1 MRSSVQGT
9 CLANDSPL
17 RPEGRFGRLSFA
29 AWSLLGSLFF
39 LIACSTI
46 GFGLIQMSEKQSS
59 YSNQTILF
67 MICSIG
73 TLTAIFVYYHFIFMI
88 RRLHDCNQSGWLSL
102 LYMVPLINIVF
113 MVYLLCAKGNTRLN
127 DFGPTR
133 YTCKWE
139 RFFGWIYIILVP
151 LSLMIGL
158 LSILLIPTYQTYLQ

>member
-59 YSNQTILF
+59 YSNQNHPVYDLF
-67 MICSIG
+67 YRH
-73 TLTAIFVYYHFIFMI
+73 A
-88 RRLHDCNQSGWLSL
+88 DC
-102 LYMVPLINIVF
+102 
-113 MVYLLCAKGNTRLN
+113 
-127 DFGPTR
+127 DF
-133 YTCKWE
+133 C
-139 RFFGWIYIILVP
+139 
-151 LSLMIGL
+151 L
-158 LSILLIPTYQTYLQ
+158 LSFYFYDSPLT